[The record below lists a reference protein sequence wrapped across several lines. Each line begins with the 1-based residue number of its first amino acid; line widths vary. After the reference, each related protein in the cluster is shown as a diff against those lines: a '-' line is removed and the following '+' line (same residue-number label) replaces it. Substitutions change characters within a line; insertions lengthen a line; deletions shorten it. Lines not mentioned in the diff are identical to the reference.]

1 MSLYILII
9 FPYLPPVQD
18 YSIFRKNDCIKNF
31 SSMLTRTNGL
41 FSDFLCLKFFHN
53 TSNISCDFSEDLTIN
68 RHILSSLYIA
78 IRIDIETMTIK
89 ITEFKNKSNVY
100 FGPSGFTFI

>member
-1 MSLYILII
+1 
-9 FPYLPPVQD
+9 
-18 YSIFRKNDCIKNF
+18 
-31 SSMLTRTNGL
+31 MLTRTNGL